1 SRSGEGRLGVCLRL
15 RRLQPG
21 AAAKPVGA
29 AGVSRG
35 RSVSLAP
42 GEPDA
47 TGRTKANRTLFLSV
61 ESLSWDKVQMTSK
74 IFQQPARG
82 QRRSALVFVVVVLVT
97 TNGSHSATA
106 GFSGTWSDACPCTIP
121 CMCWKE
127 KKASVPD
134 CFNVQVFKIDRGSYR
149 GVKIGGSSFV
159 LVGTSGKP
167 YSAPS
172 ATTLII
178 DKRLDKRR
186 ALAIEEFISR
196 QFGQVKVLRLPLVV
210 VEKPGIQKATVS
222 GVLFYAVHLSKNDT
236 VSADVAN
243 FLYPWLNEARKGVS
257 GNVLYSTDSNRVSF
271 SGTNALTEELGA
283 TLSFHY
289 LRWRSIRGGN
299 ATTLTRGVV
308 RISPSLFSA
317 GHGGIWR

>member
-1 SRSGEGRLGVCLRL
+1 M
-15 RRLQPG
+15 
-21 AAAKPVGA
+21 AKEVPT
-29 AGVSRG
+29 
-35 RSVSLAP
+35 
-42 GEPDA
+42 A
-47 TGRTKANRTLFLSV
+47 T
-61 ESLSWDKVQMTSK
+61 
-74 IFQQPARG
+74 RG

-149 GVKIGGSSFV
+149 GVKIGGSLFV

-178 DKRLDKRR
+178 DKRLDNRR

-196 QFGQVKVLRLPLVV
+196 QFGR
-210 VEKPGIQKATVS
+210 
-222 GVLFYAVHLSKNDT
+222 
-236 VSADVAN
+236 
-243 FLYPWLNEARKGVS
+243 
-257 GNVLYSTDSNRVSF
+257 
-271 SGTNALTEELGA
+271 
-283 TLSFHY
+283 
-289 LRWRSIRGGN
+289 
-299 ATTLTRGVV
+299 
-308 RISPSLFSA
+308 
-317 GHGGIWR
+317 